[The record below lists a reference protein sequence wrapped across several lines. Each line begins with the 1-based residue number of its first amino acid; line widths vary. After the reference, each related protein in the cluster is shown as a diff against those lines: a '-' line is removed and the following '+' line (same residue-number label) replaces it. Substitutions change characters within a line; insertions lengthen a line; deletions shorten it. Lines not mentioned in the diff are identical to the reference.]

1 MPDPF
6 HEALQHILSPLARLM
21 IGKGISYGQACEL
34 LKIAMVKEATNQDG
48 NDITDSRVSV
58 KTGIHRKEVKRI
70 RAEKEDTRLNAEGSI
85 YSQVLAKWLA
95 LGEPPPVLN
104 RIKDLDGQTTFETL
118 VLSISNDVRP
128 RAVLEELLERGVVK
142 ETTKDT
148 FALQLDKLIIGQS
161 EASKTRFLGMNIH
174 DHLSVAV
181 DNILETQNPQLERC
195 VFFQGLSEQA
205 SKELHDMA
213 EEQAM
218 QALLA
223 LNSAG
228 QEMIKDSKNHGDQ
241 RVNFGMYFYKGS
253 QS

>member
-6 HEALQHILSPLARLM
+6 QEALQHILSPLARLM

-48 NDITDSRVSV
+48 NDITDSRISV
-58 KTGIHRKEVKRI
+58 KTGVHRKEVKRI
-70 RAEKEDTRLNAEGSI
+70 RAEKENTRLNAEGSI

-104 RIKDLDGQTTFETL
+104 RIKGPDQQSTFESL
-118 VLSISNDVRP
+118 VLSISTDVRP
-128 RAVLEELLERGVVK
+128 RAILEELLERGVVIEK
-142 ETTKDT
+142 TKDT
-148 FALQLDKLIIGQS
+148 LTLQLDKLIIGQS
-161 EASKTRFLGMNIH
+161 EASKTKFLGMNIH

-181 DNILETQNPQLERC
+181 DNILEKQNPQLERC

-205 SKELHDMA
+205 SKNLYDLA

-228 QEMIKDSKNHGDQ
+228 QEMIKDTKNHGDQ